1 MVEGKIRCNNSKGD
15 WKVKRGLN
23 WQVAVVMAVL
33 IGALVYV
40 TPSINPELPDWWKR
54 FLPDK
59 RVNLG
64 LDLKGGIH
72 MILEADTQKALE
84 AHLDGLVEELRR
96 ELKAEKL
103 RLKEIK
109 RKGAE
114 KITLTLSEE
123 KERAKLEEVL
133 KNRFPE
139 LGLISTGFQDGYQ
152 VELALSPQAANH
164 LRELTLEQALETI
177 RNRIDQFGVAEP
189 EIRRQE
195 ADKILVQL
203 PGIQDVERAKEII
216 GKTALLEFK
225 LVDEEH
231 SLEEALKG
239 NVPPTS
245 QILYHTSKDPK
256 TGQVTK
262 VPYLLKKKALLT
274 GARILDAKVQINQQY
289 NEPYVTLTF
298 DSMGARVFE
307 RITEENVHKR
317 LAIILDGNVYSAPVI
332 QEKIS
337 GGRAQITGRFTME
350 EAKDLAIV
358 LRAGALPA
366 PVKVIEERSVGPSLG
381 KDSIETGIKATLVG
395 GIAVALFMLLYYH
408 LSGLIADLMLLFDLL
423 LIVAG
428 LALFG
433 ATLTLPGIAGI
444 ALTLGMAVDGNVLIF
459 ERIREELRNGKTI
472 LAAIDAGFSR
482 ATVTILDANIT
493 TLIVALILFQFGS
506 GPIRGFAVTL
516 SLGIIA
522 SVFTAVFVSKVI
534 FAYLYGVLR
543 LKKLSI

>member
-1 MVEGKIRCNNSKGD
+1 MKGN
-15 WKVKRGLN
+15 LT
-23 WQVAVVMAVL
+23 WQLIISVAVLFVSL
-33 IGALVYV
+33 IYI

-59 RVNLG
+59 KVSLG

-72 MILEADTQKALE
+72 MILETETQKAIE
-84 AHLDGLVEELRR
+84 AHMDGILEELRR
-96 ELKAEKL
+96 EAKAEKI
-103 RLKEIK
+103 KIVEIK
-109 RKGAE
+109 KSGFDRIEAGFKEEAE
-114 KITLTLSEE
+114 KNRFQEIVSKKFSDLNSSPKKEQDRYILELTLS
-123 KERAKLEEVL
+123 A
-133 KNRFPE
+133 
-139 LGLISTGFQDGYQ
+139 Q
-152 VELALSPQAANH
+152 ALNH
-164 LRELTLEQALETI
+164 LKELTVEQALETI

-195 ADKILVQL
+195 EGRILVQL
-203 PGIQDVERAKEII
+203 PGIQDIERAKEII

-239 NVPPTS
+239 NIPPGS
-245 QILYHTSKDPK
+245 QILYHVSKDPK

-274 GARILDAKVQINQQY
+274 GSRIVDAKVQINQQY

-298 DSMGARVFE
+298 DSVGARLFE

-366 PVKVIEERSVGPSLG
+366 PVKIIEERSVGPSLG
-381 KDSIETGIKATLVG
+381 KDSIEAGIKATIFA
-395 GIAVALFMLLYYH
+395 GIAVAVFMLIYYS
-408 LSGLIADLMLLFDLL
+408 LSGLIADLMLIFDLL
-423 LIVAG
+423 LIFAG
-428 LALFG
+428 LAFFG

-444 ALTLGMAVDGNVLIF
+444 ALTLGMAVDANVLIY
-459 ERIREELRNGKTI
+459 ERIREELRNGKTPM
-472 LAAIDAGFSR
+472 AAIDGGFGR
-482 ATVTILDANIT
+482 ATITILDANIT
-493 TLIVALILFQFGS
+493 TLIVALVLFQFGS

-522 SVFTAVFVSKVI
+522 SVFTAVFVSKML
-534 FAYLYGVLR
+534 FKYLYGVVG
-543 LKKLSI
+543 LKRISI